1 MLVVRSLALAETRE
15 VESLFSFFRW
25 SSQCQRCPSDGQHP
39 RLRARCKAHR
49 QTLDDVTIKN
59 KFLILIIDSSY

>member
-15 VESLFSFFRW
+15 VESFFRW

-39 RLRARCKAHR
+39 RLGARCKAHR
-49 QTLDDVTIKN
+49 QTLDDVVIEN
-59 KFLILIIDSSY
+59 QCLILIIDSLY